1 MKKELNRKIISICED
16 AGTAVAA
23 EKCGELMDELDREY
37 DKHVAAGLTELEAYR
52 EVSKRLDEIKK
63 LVDSLPNETEEEL
76 AARLRAEELDRM
88 EGFRTLKRI
97 TGKMSTV
104 LWLSTVPVYLLYS
117 MRTGRW
123 ATSWLIF
130 LLATVSEIIIN
141 SVVDWNNETKDRR
154 KTVRG
159 LASSVLWLMTVVL
172 YFVISFATGKWAL
185 TWMIFIL
192 ATIIQQF
199 FGKN

>member
-1 MKKELNRKIISICED
+1 MKKELNKKIISLCEE
-16 AGTAVAA
+16 AGTSAA
-23 EKCGELMDELDREY
+23 AQICGDLMDKLDREY
-37 DKHVAAGLTELEAYR
+37 DQRISEGKTELEAYR

-63 LVDSLPNETEEEL
+63 LVDSLPEDEEKETEEE
-76 AARLRAEELDRM
+76 RLDRM
-88 EGFRTLKRI
+88 AGFRTLKRI

-104 LWLSTVPVYLLYS
+104 LWLSTVPLYLLYS

-130 LLATVSEIIIN
+130 LISTISEILIN
-141 SVVDWNNETKDRR
+141 SVVDWNNERKDHR
-154 KTVRG
+154 KTARG
-159 LASSVLWLMTVVL
+159 VASSVLWLLTVVL
-172 YFVISFATGKWAL
+172 YFVISFATGKWAI

>member
-1 MKKELNRKIISICED
+1 MKKELNKKIISLCED
-16 AGTAVAA
+16 AGTSAA
-23 EKCGELMDELDREY
+23 AQICGDLMDKLDREY
-37 DKHVAAGLTELEAYR
+37 DQRISEGKTELEAYR

-63 LVDSLPNETEEEL
+63 LVDSLPEDEETETEEE
-76 AARLRAEELDRM
+76 RLDRM

-117 MRTGRW
+117 MHTGRW

-130 LLATVSEIIIN
+130 LISTISEILIN
-141 SVVDWNNETKDRR
+141 SVVDWNNERKDHR
-154 KTVRG
+154 KTARG
-159 LASSVLWLMTVVL
+159 VASSVLWLLTVVL
-172 YFVISFATGKWAL
+172 YFVISFATGKWAI
-185 TWMIFIL
+185 TWMISIL
-192 ATIIQQF
+192 AAIIQQF